1 MQGDGLMDIAL
12 LSMSLSQMKVA
23 QEAGISVMKMAM
35 ETDKGQAAK
44 VTQIIESTKQ
54 IERSLNPHLGGNID
68 IKL

>member
-1 MQGDGLMDIAL
+1 MDIAL

-35 ETDKGQAAK
+35 DTDKGQAAK
-44 VTQIIESTKQ
+44 VTQLLESTHQ
-54 IERSLNPHLGGNID
+54 MERSLNPHLGGNID